1 MPEFGAARTIEAM
14 MLEKNQLE
22 YLRSLVRMDIRHILK
37 GALVLSKKYGA
48 DYNSARLDARMEFAR
63 QVYRDLG
70 GDPDSITVVT
80 PAAPRPA

>member
-1 MPEFGAARTIEAM
+1 MT
-14 MLEKNQLE
+14 LEKNQLE

-70 GDPDSITVVT
+70 GDPDSIMVVT